1 MQPNKTEIERAAR
14 IIEPLLPAQEFAATD
29 EGIWE
34 QAQKAGA
41 GIELEA
47 VKLAMRRLVREGTA
61 GATRYGSCSL
71 YYRLNPPAH

>member
-1 MQPNKTEIERAAR
+1 MQPTKSEIEQAAR
-14 IIEPLLPAQEFAATD
+14 IIEPLLPAQECAATC

-34 QAQKAGA
+34 QAQHAGA

-61 GATRYGSCSL
+61 GATRYGSCSV
-71 YYRLNPPAH
+71 YYRPNPQPL